1 MQTIIN
7 SLLFLRRWAQALGPY
22 LLLELLL
29 PGGTLLALMLFLYRN
44 GKLGVGAEG
53 RAESGPIP
61 DHVDFGHRQTTIE
74 YRSILR
80 RADFFVIANHPSLKI
95 DICGGPYGEH

>member
-29 PGGTLLALMLFLYRN
+29 PGGTLLALTLFLYRN
-44 GKLGVGAEG
+44 GKLRVGG
-53 RAESGPIP
+53 MGWNPFLLR
-61 DHVDFGHRQTTIE
+61 VM
-74 YRSILR
+74 SIS
-80 RADFFVIANHPSLKI
+80 AIAKRP
-95 DICGGPYGEH
+95 

>member
-29 PGGTLLALMLFLYRN
+29 PGGTLLAVTLFLYRN
-44 GKLGVGAEG
+44 RRLDFAGAA
-53 RAESGPIP
+53 RNP
-61 DHVDFGHRQTTIE
+61 RQLLVM
-74 YRSILR
+74 SIS
-80 RADFFVIANHPSLKI
+80 AIAKRP
-95 DICGGPYGEH
+95 

>member
-29 PGGTLLALMLFLYRN
+29 PGGTLLALTLFLYRS
-44 GKLGVGAEG
+44 GKL
-53 RAESGPIP
+53 
-61 DHVDFGHRQTTIE
+61 DFAAAARNPRQLLVM
-74 YRSILR
+74 SIS
-80 RADFFVIANHPSLKI
+80 AIAKRP
-95 DICGGPYGEH
+95 

>member
-29 PGGTLLALMLFLYRN
+29 PGGTLLALTLFLYRN
-44 GKLGVGAEG
+44 RRFDFAGAA
-53 RAESGPIP
+53 RNP
-61 DHVDFGHRQTTIE
+61 RQPLIM
-74 YRSILR
+74 SIS
-80 RADFFVIANHPSLKI
+80 AIAKRP
-95 DICGGPYGEH
+95 